1 VIQTIPSAVG
11 AALTAAGWQPGRR
24 DDEAARRWGLLLAS
38 YNPPYPF
45 FPAAA
50 DALARFG
57 GLRIDP
63 AVPAGE
69 IAASGMHLDPLTA
82 VHAPAALASLAGRI
96 GAKLTPIGRESPDG
110 PGLLAISERG
120 EVFVLDHGGDWFAGQ
135 SIEDALVTLLT
146 GRRPARVP
154 SA

>member
-1 VIQTIPSAVG
+1 VIQTIPPAVA
-11 AALTAAGWQPGRR
+11 AALTAAGWEPGRR
-24 DDEAARRWGLLLAS
+24 DDESARRWGVLLAS
-38 YNPPYPF
+38 YTPPYPF

-63 AVPAGE
+63 GVPAGE
-69 IAASGMHLDPLTA
+69 VAASGLHLDPLLA
-82 VHAPAALASLAGRI
+82 VHAPAALASLARRV
-96 GAKLTPIGRESPDG
+96 GARLTPIGLESGG

-120 EVFVLDHGGDWFAGQ
+120 EIFVLDHGGDWLAGH
-135 SIEDALVTLLT
+135 SVEEALVTLLT

-154 SA
+154 AG

>member
-1 VIQTIPSAVG
+1 MTQTMPPPVAL
-11 AALTAAGWQPGRR
+11 ALTAAGWQPGRR

-50 DALARFG
+50 ETLARFG

-63 AVPAGE
+63 VAPGGE
-69 IAASGMHLDPLTA
+69 IAASGMHLDPLLA
-82 VHAPAALASLAGRI
+82 VHSPAALASLARRV
-96 GAKLTPIGRESPDG
+96 GARLTPIGRETGG
-110 PGLLAISERG
+110 PGLLAVSERG
-120 EVFVLDHGGDWFAGQ
+120 EIFVLDHGGDWFAGQ

-154 SA
+154 SG